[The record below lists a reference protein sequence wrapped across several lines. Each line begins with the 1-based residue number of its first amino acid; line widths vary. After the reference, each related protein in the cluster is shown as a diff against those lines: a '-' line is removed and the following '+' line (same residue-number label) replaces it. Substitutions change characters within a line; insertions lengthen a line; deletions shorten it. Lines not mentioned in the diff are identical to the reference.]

1 MSSSPFGFPL
11 PPCSPRILHP
21 SCLSSPR
28 EKLSLLLSLDVT
40 VFSRSFPSLYVPSL
54 PYFPY
59 FLISCVST
67 TLSCLP
73 SSSRRLEI
81 STPLGLFRE
90 HIYTY
95 NHFHLSKVPAF
106 ELSLSRVVV
115 RLPFWPH
122 FPSSSESCP
131 FRARTKQ
138 QTKYKR
144 SNNAPAWA

>member
-1 MSSSPFGFPL
+1 MSSSSFGFPP

-21 SCLSSPR
+21 SCLSSRGRNCLFCYPSTW
-28 EKLSLLLSLDVT
+28 LYLPIPFPLYT
-40 VFSRSFPSLYVPSL
+40 HPSLI
-54 PYFPY
+54 FPY

-73 SSSRRLEI
+73 SSSCCLEI

-90 HIYTY
+90 HTY
-95 NHFHLSKVPAF
+95 IHFHLSKVPAL
-106 ELSLSRVVV
+106 ELSLPRVVV
-115 RLPFWPH
+115 RLPFWPP

-131 FRARTKQ
+131 FCARTKQ